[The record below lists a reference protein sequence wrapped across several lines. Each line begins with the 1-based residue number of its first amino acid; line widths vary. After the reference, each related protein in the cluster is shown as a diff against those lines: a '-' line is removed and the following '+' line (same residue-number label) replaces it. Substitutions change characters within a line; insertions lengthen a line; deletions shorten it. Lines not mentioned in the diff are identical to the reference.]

1 MSGTFS
7 VSRFA
12 GALLARAASATH
24 LLFPPRCAVCKEP
37 GDRVH
42 PLFCPHCLEL
52 VCHLRNLEGCGRCGA
67 PIAEFQRTAD
77 GCTHCVDEPRA
88 VAGLA
93 RVGPYR
99 DEITTLVRQ
108 YKYHGR
114 ESLGPTLSAWLV
126 EAVSA
131 ATWLPDVELV
141 ASVPTHWTRRVRR
154 PFYPAEELARG
165 LARAFALPLAR
176 PLRRVRAGRHQIG
189 LSPSARYA
197 NVKGA
202 FAMRRG
208 ATLDGES
215 VLLVDDVRTTGATLN
230 ECAKV
235 LKARGS
241 GAVYG
246 AVLGCVAWQHLGP
259 GAITIA

>member
-1 MSGTFS
+1 MSRTISLRRLAGTLLT
-7 VSRFA
+7 R
-12 GALLARAASATH
+12 GATVTH

-37 GDRVH
+37 GDRIH

-67 PIAEFQRTAD
+67 PIAEFQRTAE

-88 VAGLA
+88 VAGVV

-99 DEITTLVRQ
+99 DELAALVRQ

-126 EAVSA
+126 EVVRA
-131 ATWLPDVELV
+131 APWLPGVDLV
-141 ASVPTHWTRRVRR
+141 APVPTHWTRRAQR

-165 LARAFALPLAR
+165 LARALGLPLAR
-176 PLRRVRAGRHQIG
+176 PLRRVRAGPHQIG
-189 LSPSARYA
+189 LSPLARYA

-202 FAMRRG
+202 FAVRR
-208 ATLDGES
+208 AAKLNGETI
-215 VLLVDDVRTTGATLN
+215 LLVDDVRTTGATLN
-230 ECAKV
+230 ECARV
-235 LKARGS
+235 LKAH
-241 GAVYG
+241 GAGAIYG